1 MSSVLQNSISL
12 KTNFKKIVEVSV
24 FHEYYKNRNCTTVEF
39 VPDQQSRLMI
49 RNYDLLFKQT
59 PQGFVLLQNPGS
71 KTLSPSFMGPVTF
84 GFKMVFRDILFL
96 NLTKIPFEYNQFMS
110 FTNETLNRDR
120 LHQDNYV
127 GEKDIQHFAGNGIAG
142 KLDLILNQK
151 NEFFGG
157 ESQNS
162 APHTYKIFF
171 DSRTFVLRYNFYFSG
186 AEADITKFY
195 VLNEKDSKL
204 YQNFTS
210 RKLENGMNVYSL
222 ELSDEIKLKE
232 QFDFLFYLK
241 KEDEFDKSFSKFLPH
256 PEPKNLSFD
265 PERKVFIIDLFHPLD

>member
-1 MSSVLQNSISL
+1 MNSVLQNSISL
-12 KTNFKKIVEVSV
+12 KTNFKKIVEVFV

-39 VPDQQSRLMI
+39 VPDQQSKSLI

-59 PQGFVLLQNPGS
+59 PQGFVLLQNRGT
-71 KTLSPSFMGPVTF
+71 KTSSPSFLGPVTF
-84 GFKMVFRDILFL
+84 GFNMVFKDVLFL
-96 NLTKIPFEYNQFMS
+96 NLTKMPFEYNQFMS
-110 FTNETLNRDR
+110 FTNVISDRDR

-127 GEKDIQHFAGNGIAG
+127 GENDIKSHAGNGIAG
-142 KLDLILNQK
+142 KLDLTLNHK

-157 ESQNS
+157 ETQSRATYQ
-162 APHTYKIFF
+162 YKIFF
-171 DSRTFVLRYNFYFSG
+171 DARTFVLRYNFYFSG
-186 AEADITKFY
+186 ANGDISKFY
-195 VLNEKDSKL
+195 VLNEKDSKR
-204 YQNFTS
+204 YENFSS
-210 RKLENGMNVYSL
+210 RKLENGMDVFSL

-265 PERKVFIIDLFHPLD
+265 PDRNLFIIDIFNPLD